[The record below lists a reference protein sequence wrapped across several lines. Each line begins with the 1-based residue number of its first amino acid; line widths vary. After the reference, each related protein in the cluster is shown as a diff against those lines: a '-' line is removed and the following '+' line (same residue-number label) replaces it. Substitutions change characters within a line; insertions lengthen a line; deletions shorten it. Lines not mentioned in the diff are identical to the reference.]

1 MNRAFESGTLLVAVS
16 GLKFEDLCISL
27 EVCDCVCECV
37 YGGLWGAQGHSK
49 NPALS
54 SVLVLPTHNKILG

>member
-37 YGGLWGAQGHSK
+37 YMASGGHRDTLRTQH
-49 NPALS
+49 
-54 SVLVLPTHNKILG
+54 

>member
-1 MNRAFESGTLLVAVS
+1 MGLRMGFIIGT
-16 GLKFEDLCISL
+16 SL
-27 EVCDCVCECV
+27 ILTILGTFIIMSILEI
-37 YGGLWGAQGHSK
+37 LWGAQEHSK